1 MSTSSTNRHRL
12 EAKIAFL
19 QQQLDS
25 LDHYLPE
32 TYQYLME
39 QMDSQQVLLKHLEV
53 QEHFAVIDSI
63 AGSLNPCGVLVD
75 DEEVVAGGQ
84 RSLKG

>member
-1 MSTSSTNRHRL
+1 MNPTTDRQRL
-12 EAKIAFL
+12 EFKIAFL

-39 QMDSQQVLLKHLEV
+39 EMDSQQVLLKHLQV
-53 QEHFAVIDSI
+53 QEHFAAIDSCNESS
-63 AGSLNPCGVLVD
+63 GSCDAL
-75 DEEVVAGGQ
+75 
-84 RSLKG
+84 

>member
-1 MSTSSTNRHRL
+1 MNTTTERKRL
-12 EAKIAFL
+12 ESKIAFL

-39 QMDSQQVLLKHLEV
+39 QMDSQQVLLKHLQV
-53 QEHFAVIDSI
+53 QEHFAAIDS
-63 AGSLNPCGVLVD
+63 SDV
-75 DEEVVAGGQ
+75 
-84 RSLKG
+84 S

>member
-1 MSTSSTNRHRL
+1 MSHPSSERQKL
-12 EAKIAFL
+12 ESKIAFL

-39 QMDSQQVLLKHLEV
+39 QMDSQQVLLKQFEV
-53 QEHFAVIDSI
+53 QEHFATIDSSEG
-63 AGSLNPCGVLVD
+63 ALSPCD
-75 DEEVVAGGQ
+75 DSRTPKKQ
-84 RSLKG
+84 Y

>member
-1 MSTSSTNRHRL
+1 MNSTTDRQRL
-12 EAKIAFL
+12 ESKIAFL

-39 QMDSQQVLLKHLEV
+39 EMDTQQVLLKHLQVLE
-53 QEHFAVIDSI
+53 QFALIDSSI
-63 AGSLNPCGVLVD
+63 ES
-75 DEEVVAGGQ
+75 
-84 RSLKG
+84 

>member
-1 MSTSSTNRHRL
+1 MNSTTYRQRL
-12 EAKIAFL
+12 ESKIAFL

-39 QMDSQQVLLKHLEV
+39 EMDTQQVLLKHLQVLE
-53 QEHFAVIDSI
+53 QFALIDSSI
-63 AGSLNPCGVLVD
+63 ES
-75 DEEVVAGGQ
+75 
-84 RSLKG
+84 

>member
-1 MSTSSTNRHRL
+1 MNPTTERQRL
-12 EAKIAFL
+12 ESKIAFL

-39 QMDSQQVLLKHLEV
+39 EMDTQQVLLKQMQV
-53 QEHFAVIDSI
+53 QDHFALIDSS
-63 AGSLNPCGVLVD
+63 GTV
-75 DEEVVAGGQ
+75 
-84 RSLKG
+84 RS

>member
-1 MSTSSTNRHRL
+1 MDPNTERKRL
-12 EAKIAFL
+12 ESKIAFL

-39 QMDSQQVLLKHLEV
+39 QMDSQQVLLKHLQV
-53 QEHFAVIDSI
+53 QEHFAAIDS
-63 AGSLNPCGVLVD
+63 ST
-75 DEEVVAGGQ
+75 E
-84 RSLKG
+84 S